1 MKIAE
6 CKVELIDSMGTD
18 LSVVNAARVSFHKE
32 SFYEFDMDDPF
43 VRYLSSKDKKLIKYL
58 ADHNHHTPF
67 GHCFLSFRIKAPIF
81 IARQLA
87 KHQVGLCWN
96 EVSRRY
102 VDDEPEFFLPSSW
115 RSRPESSIKQGSG
128 TKEITH
134 INWELGGGLFHPEI
148 IRDAVLSWVGNA
160 YHNYKMLLKAGVA
173 PEQAR
178 MILPQ
183 NMMTEWIWSGS
194 LLAFMRICNLR
205 LDSHTQKET
214 QDVAKE
220 IAFYLEKEFPES
232 WGVYKRFNE
241 NI

>member
-1 MKIAE
+1 MKITD

-18 LSVVNAARVSFHKE
+18 LSVVNAARVSFDKE
-32 SFYEFDMDDPF
+32 SFYEYDMDDPF
-43 VRYLSSKDKKLIKYL
+43 VQYMNDKDIKLIKYL
-58 ADHNHHTPF
+58 HTHNHWTPF
-67 GHCFLSFRIKAPIF
+67 AHTCLSFRIKAPIF

-87 KHQVGLCWN
+87 KHQVGLVWN

-102 VDDEPEFFLPSSW
+102 VDSEPEFFFPKEW
-115 RSRPESSIKQGSG
+115 RGKPVNSKQGSSG
-128 TKEITH
+128 IFDP
-134 INWELGGGLFHPEI
+134 NQPEYNL
-148 IRDAVLSWVGNA
+148 DVWFTSYCALTVE
-160 YHNYKMLLKAGVA
+160 NYKELIKNGLC

-194 LLAFMRICNLR
+194 LLAFIRVCNLR

-220 IAFYLEKEFPES
+220 IAYHLSMRFPNS
-232 WGVYKRFNE
+232 WEVSKKYIE

>member
-1 MKIAE
+1 MKIADCE
-6 CKVELIDSMGTD
+6 VTLIDSMGTD
-18 LSVVNAARVSFHKE
+18 ISVVNAARVSFHKE
-32 SFYEFDMDDPF
+32 SGYLYDEDDPTIE
-43 VRYLSSKDKKLIKYL
+43 YLSEKDQKLLKYL
-58 ADHNHHTPF
+58 ADHNHILPF
-67 GHCFLSFRIKAPIF
+67 AHAFLSFRIKAPIF

-102 VDDEPEFFLPSSW
+102 VDDEPEFFFPKKW
-115 RSRPESSIKQGSG
+115 RGKPLNSKQGSTG
-128 TKEITH
+128 EFDPNQPLYNLDIWSRGICSRSLEIYNQLITD
-134 INWELGGGLFHPEI
+134 GL
-148 IRDAVLSWVGNA
+148 
-160 YHNYKMLLKAGVA
+160 A

-178 MILPQ
+178 MFLPQ

>member
-6 CKVELIDSMGTD
+6 CKVELIECMGTD

-43 VRYLSSKDKKLIKYL
+43 TAYLSHKDMKLLKYL
-58 ADHNHHTPF
+58 ANNNHHTPF
-67 GHCFLSFRIKAPIF
+67 GHCFLSYRIKTPIF

-102 VDDEPEFFLPSSW
+102 VDDEPEFFFPKKW
-115 RSRPESSIKQGSG
+115 RGKPINAKQGSTG
-128 TKEITH
+128 EFDPNQLEYNLDMWSRTICVHALDLYQKCIKE
-134 INWELGGGLFHPEI
+134 GL
-148 IRDAVLSWVGNA
+148 
-160 YHNYKMLLKAGVA
+160 A

-178 MILPQ
+178 MFLPQ

>member
-1 MKIAE
+1 MKIAD

-43 VRYLSSKDKKLIKYL
+43 VRYLSSKDMKLLKYL

-67 GHCFLSFRIKAPIF
+67 GHCFLSYRIKAPIF
-81 IARQLA
+81 IVRQLG

-102 VDDEPEFFLPSSW
+102 VDEEPEFFFPKKW
-115 RSRPESSIKQGSG
+115 RGKPLNSKQGSTG
-128 TKEITH
+128 EFDPDQLEYNLDTWSRTIC
-134 INWELGGGLFHPEI
+134 INALNLYQKCIKKGL
-148 IRDAVLSWVGNA
+148 
-160 YHNYKMLLKAGVA
+160 A

-178 MILPQ
+178 MFLPQ

-232 WGVYKRFNE
+232 WGVYKKFNE

>member
-1 MKIAE
+1 M
-6 CKVELIDSMGTD
+6 TD
-18 LSVVNAARVSFHKE
+18 
-32 SFYEFDMDDPF
+32 
-43 VRYLSSKDKKLIKYL
+43 
-58 ADHNHHTPF
+58 
-67 GHCFLSFRIKAPIF
+67 
-81 IARQLA
+81 
-87 KHQVGLCWN
+87 GL
-96 EVSRRY
+96 
-102 VDDEPEFFLPSSW
+102 
-115 RSRPESSIKQGSG
+115 
-128 TKEITH
+128 
-134 INWELGGGLFHPEI
+134 
-148 IRDAVLSWVGNA
+148 
-160 YHNYKMLLKAGVA
+160 A

-178 MILPQ
+178 MFLPQ

>member
-43 VRYLSSKDKKLIKYL
+43 TAYLSNKDMKLLKYL

-67 GHCFLSFRIKAPIF
+67 GHCFLSYRIKAPIF
-81 IARQLA
+81 IVRQLG

-102 VDDEPEFFLPSSW
+102 VDDEPEFFFPKKW
-115 RSRPESSIKQGSG
+115 RGKPLNSKQGSTG
-128 TKEITH
+128 EFDPNQPLYNLDIWSREICARNLEIYNQLITD
-134 INWELGGGLFHPEI
+134 GL
-148 IRDAVLSWVGNA
+148 
-160 YHNYKMLLKAGVA
+160 A

-178 MILPQ
+178 MFLPQ